1 MKNKVV
7 LLFNALSHSSLLV
20 FLTSQSY
27 SVFHEA
33 LLLILSLSEMSL
45 VFSRSGEIVGFINVD
60 TEKPAHD
67 EEQFVIELQIVK
79 IHLAVC

>member
-1 MKNKVV
+1 
-7 LLFNALSHSSLLV
+7 
-20 FLTSQSY
+20 
-27 SVFHEA
+27 
-33 LLLILSLSEMSL
+33 MSL